1 MREGM
6 GQPGKH
12 LLTATAKVWRFGLG
26 RKILVFCSDYNAPT
40 LFQNLQNRY
49 LAFREHGTHQ
59 THHPLWSIVRL
70 SVL

>member
-1 MREGM
+1 M

-49 LAFREHGTHQ
+49 LAFREHGTH
-59 THHPLWSIVRL
+59 
-70 SVL
+70 